1 MIKLL
6 LLQLLLRS
14 LVLGDI
20 IYQGVAAQ
28 LFGDLGEQLMKR
40 LLRAPACYA
49 ASLLRTLP
57 GTPAAASANP
67 KQLEAGTVTIQLEK
81 QEKRI
86 MPLFV
91 SILLFTGLTAYEN
104 IRPTELVNVFLA
116 LVLYCTATNIP
127 HLK

>member
-1 MIKLL
+1 M
-6 LLQLLLRS
+6 LRS

-20 IYQGVAAQ
+20 IHQGVVAQ
-28 LFGDLGEQLMKR
+28 LFGDLVKQLMKR

-49 ASLLRTLP
+49 ASLLRTFP
-57 GTPAAASANP
+57 PVRPAAI
-67 KQLEAGTVTIQLEK
+67 LL
-81 QEKRI
+81 QEYRSRPDST

-91 SILLFTGLTAYEN
+91 SVLLFTGLTAYEN
-104 IRPTELVNVFLA
+104 IRPTEIVNVFLV